1 MNTTRIV
8 VGGEALVDLVPT
20 GDGTLAPRLGGGPFT
35 VAVAAGR
42 LGAPVSFLS
51 RVSTDA
57 FGEAALAR
65 LEDSG
70 VDTALVQRGPEPTT
84 LAVVGLADDGSARY
98 TFYTEGTA
106 DRLVTDPGPL
116 HAALG
121 SEVAAVSLGTL
132 SLVLEPG
139 ASTYEAVLHREAAA
153 GCVTVL
159 DPNIRPVLIPDAAA
173 YRARFRSWLPSV
185 GLLTLS
191 VQDAEWLAGPGE
203 VPDAVRGW
211 LDAGV
216 TAVVLTRGGEGLEVC
231 TAAHRVGAS
240 VPAAPVTNTVDTIG
254 AGDTVH
260 GALLAWLHDVGA
272 LSRATLAELD
282 PASWAEA
289 LSFAA
294 RAATVTVSRAGA
306 DPPWLHELAGTSSD
320 PGDDGTGAGPPAC
333 DGAD

>member
-1 MNTTRIV
+1 MSAGVSATRIV

-20 GDGTLAPRLGGGPFT
+20 GDGTLTPRLGGGPFT

-57 FGEAALAR
+57 FGAAALAR
-65 LEDSG
+65 LEGSG

-84 LAVVGLADDGSARY
+84 LAVVGLADGGSAHY

-139 ASTYEAVLHREAAA
+139 ASAYEAVLHREAAA
-153 GCVTVL
+153 GRLTVL
-159 DPNIRPVLIPDAAA
+159 DPNIRPALVPDAAA

-191 VQDAEWLAGPGE
+191 VQDAQWLVGPGD

-211 LDAGV
+211 LGAGV
-216 TAVVLTRGGEGLEVC
+216 TAVVLTHGDEGLEVY
-231 TAAHRVGAS
+231 TATLRASAS
-240 VPAAPVTNTVDTIG
+240 VPAVPVVDTIG

-260 GALLAWLHDVGA
+260 GVLLAWLHDAGA
-272 LSRATLAELD
+272 LTRDALAALD
-282 PASWAEA
+282 PASWGEA
-289 LSFAA
+289 LAFVA
-294 RAATVTVSRAGA
+294 RAAAVTVSRPGA
-306 DPPWLHELAGTSSD
+306 DPPWPHELAHGR
-320 PGDDGTGAGPPAC
+320 GLA
-333 DGAD
+333 

>member
-1 MNTTRIV
+1 MSATRIV

-20 GDGTLAPRLGGGPFT
+20 GDGTLTPRLGGGPFT

-57 FGEAALAR
+57 FGAAALAR
-65 LEDSG
+65 LEGSG

-84 LAVVGLADDGSARY
+84 LAVVGLADGGSAHY

-139 ASTYEAVLHREAAA
+139 ASAYEAVLHREAAA
-153 GCVTVL
+153 GRLTVL
-159 DPNIRPVLIPDAAA
+159 DPNIRPALVPDAAA

-191 VQDAEWLAGPGE
+191 VQDAQWLVGPGD

-211 LDAGV
+211 LGAGV
-216 TAVVLTRGGEGLEVC
+216 TAVVLTHGDEGLEVY
-231 TAAHRVGAS
+231 TATLRTSAS
-240 VPAAPVTNTVDTIG
+240 VPAVPVVDTIG

-260 GALLAWLHDVGA
+260 GVLLAWLHDAGA
-272 LSRATLAELD
+272 LTRDALAALD
-282 PASWAEA
+282 PASWGEA
-289 LSFAA
+289 LAFVA
-294 RAATVTVSRAGA
+294 RAAAVTVSRPGA
-306 DPPWLHELAGTSSD
+306 DPPWPHELAHGR
-320 PGDDGTGAGPPAC
+320 GLA
-333 DGAD
+333 

>member
-1 MNTTRIV
+1 MSTTRIV

-20 GDGTLAPRLGGGPFT
+20 GDGTLTPGLGGGPFT

-65 LEDSG
+65 LEGSG
-70 VDTALVQRGPEPTT
+70 VDTALVQRGSEPTS
-84 LAVVGLADDGSARY
+84 LAVVGLAEDGSARY
-98 TFYTEGTA
+98 SFYTEGTA

-116 HAALG
+116 HAVLG
-121 SEVAAVSLGTL
+121 PEVAAVSLGTL

-139 ASTYEAVLHREAAA
+139 ASAYEAVLHREAAA
-153 GCVTVL
+153 GCLTVL

-185 GLLTLS
+185 DLLTLS
-191 VQDAEWLAGPGE
+191 VQDAQWLVGPGD

-211 LDAGV
+211 LGDGV
-216 TAVVLTRGGEGLEVC
+216 TAVVLTRGGEGLEVY
-231 TAAHRVGAS
+231 TAAHRASAS
-240 VPAAPVTNTVDTIG
+240 VAAVPVVDTIG

-260 GALLAWLHDVGA
+260 GALLAWLHDAGA
-272 LSRATLAELD
+272 LSRDALAALG
-282 PASWAEA
+282 PASWGEA
-289 LSFAA
+289 LTFAA
-294 RAATVTVSRAGA
+294 RAAAVTVSRPGA
-306 DPPWLHELAGTSSD
+306 DPPWSRELG
-320 PGDDGTGAGPPAC
+320 PGGAGAVPQLPC
-333 DGAD
+333 GAD